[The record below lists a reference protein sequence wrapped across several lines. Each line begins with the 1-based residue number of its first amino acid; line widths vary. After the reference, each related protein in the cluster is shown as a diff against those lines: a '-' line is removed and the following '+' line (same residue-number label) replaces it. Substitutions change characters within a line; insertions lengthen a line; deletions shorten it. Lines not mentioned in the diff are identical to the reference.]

1 MGIFQGKQFIS
12 FMRMTLVATKTL
24 HSSYWIDANTFADDD
39 TREIDKDRDRVR
51 RLVRLAAV
59 RRAIGN
65 FVNILTG
72 RNDLMVK
79 YTTAK
84 GNSYTDGNTIVI
96 AADDDPTKFDS
107 AVGLALHEAAHVL
120 LSDFSVLHM
129 LSEYSQS
136 YGFGRGLDVRNVSF
150 RSGDKQNMW
159 KTISSQ
165 STDAQVPALVQLL
178 HPSLHHWLPATRDV
192 SSYES
197 IRAYDVA
204 LQTVTDILKTL
215 MNLVEDRYIDAYVY
229 QRATGYRPYY
239 DALYSRYFYTAEIGR
254 NLKFNPAWRELTV
267 ENYVNRLLFMFH
279 PDAKLDAMPGLEN
292 LVQIID
298 LENISR
304 VGDRSTPWD
313 RLMCS
318 TTDHTACLGYADM
331 PKLWQVANELLC
343 EILTHTGLPTYE
355 EAPPSSSTN
364 GAASSPSSS
373 TTQSAEQTDGT
384 AESSTDAS
392 DNATTEDSSDA
403 DGTADEADGD
413 NSDNTPRPVETGKN
427 GKPGKFNA
435 AAAAKQIAAAQSV
448 VKNAVKK
455 RKVTAQEAQSINAI
469 ELAKGSIEEIQGHGI
484 PKTDVMV
491 TRRVTDELFTQPW
504 FIFGNAWA
512 IETRSDGTRHLAPTS
527 TAATEKNLI
536 LGRRL
541 GELLVHRLQVRNDP
555 LVTKTTRLPAGGID
569 RRQLAQLGMELTNIF
584 QKTRVDM
591 FKPALV
597 HFSIDAS
604 ASMGGNKWG
613 KTQILATA
621 IAYVGSRM
629 RNIDTVISVRAAHG
643 NALISIIFDSRVDKY
658 ARFVRYFRHIRP
670 SGGTPEGLCF
680 HAIKDMLLRDAAGYD
695 MYFVNI
701 SDGEPCFAPGGK
713 HPLQYWGP
721 VAHKHTR
728 AMVEMF
734 RSHGIK
740 VLSYFISE
748 RNMNGYADAFRT
760 MYGEDAAFID
770 VANATSV
777 LRTLNQRLLAKG

>member
-1 MGIFQGKQFIS
+1 
-12 FMRMTLVATKTL
+12 LATKTL
-24 HSSYWIDANTFADDD
+24 HSSYWIDANTFADDN
-39 TREIDKDRDRVR
+39 TRKIDKDSDRVR
-51 RLVRLAAV
+51 RMVRLAAV
-59 RRAIGN
+59 RRAVGN

-72 RNDLMVK
+72 RNDLTVK
-79 YTTAK
+79 YTSAK

-129 LSEYSQS
+129 LDEYNRS
-136 YGFGRGLDVRNVSF
+136 YAFGRGMDVRNVSF
-150 RSGDKQNMW
+150 RSGGARDMW

-165 STDAQVPALVQLL
+165 STDAQVPSIVQLL
-178 HPSLHHWLPATRDV
+178 HPSLHQWLPATRDV
-192 SSYES
+192 TSYES
-197 IRAYDVA
+197 VRTYDGA
-204 LQTVTDILKTL
+204 LQTVTEILKTL

-229 QRATGYRPYY
+229 QRASGYRPYY

-279 PDAKLDAMPGLEN
+279 PDAKLDALPGLEK
-292 LVQIID
+292 LAQIID
-298 LENISR
+298 LKNISR

-313 RLMCS
+313 QLMCS
-318 TTDHTACLGYADM
+318 STDHVAGLVHADM
-331 PKLWQVANELLC
+331 PILWKVANELLC

-355 EAPPSSSTN
+355 NAPPSSSTSGTAGN
-364 GAASSPSSS
+364 GSSS
-373 TTQSAEQTDGT
+373 NTTQSAEQTDNT
-384 AESSTDAS
+384 AENSTDAS

-403 DGTADEADGD
+403 DGITDEAEGD
-413 NSDNTPRPVETGKN
+413 NVDNTPRPVETGKN

-435 AAAAKQIAAAQSV
+435 SAAAKQIAVAQSV
-448 VKNAVKK
+448 VKGTVKK

-469 ELAKGSIEEIQGHGI
+469 EHAKGSIEEIQGHGI

-512 IETRSDGTRHLAPTS
+512 IETLEDGTRHLAPTS
-527 TAATEKNLI
+527 NALTEKNLI
-536 LGRRL
+536 MGRRL

-584 QKTRVDM
+584 QKTRVDL

-604 ASMGGNKWG
+604 ASMGGSKWG
-613 KTQILATA
+613 KAQVLATA

-658 ARFVRYFRHIRP
+658 ARFIRYFRHIRP

-680 HAIKDMLLRDAAGYD
+680 HAIKDMMLRDATAYD

-701 SDGEPCFAPGGK
+701 SDGEPCFSPSGK

-721 VAHKHTR
+721 MAHKHTR
-728 AMVEMF
+728 AMVEIF
-734 RSHGIK
+734 RNHGIK

-748 RNMNGYADAFRT
+748 RNMNGYVDAFRT
-760 MYGEDAAFID
+760 MYGEDAVFID
-770 VANATSV
+770 VTNATAV
-777 LRTLNQRLLAKG
+777 LRTLNQRLLARG